1 MYAIYARQ
9 SIEKADSISIE
20 TQINLCSTFAKGEF
34 QVYRDAGYSGSS
46 TDRPDFQRLIND
58 IEAGK
63 IHTVICYRLDR
74 ISRSLTD
81 FAKLI
86 EFFEKYKVQF
96 ISATEQFDTSSPIG
110 RAMVYIIMVF
120 AQLERETIVERVKDN
135 YFSRAK
141 KGMFLGGRCPFG
153 YKSKHILLDG
163 KKCSILEIDPEE
175 AKVLKEIFRRYTES
189 NQSLNK
195 IATSLPGSWTSN
207 KVSRILKNP
216 APVKNTID
224 LYEYFKNNGYQIAN
238 QIEDFNGENG
248 CLLVGKER
256 GKKKRIYCPPSE
268 QTLVIGIHKPIID
281 SQIYIAAQEKLKKN
295 KSAKR
300 LGTGHSS
307 WLTGLLKCGGCG
319 YSITTKV
326 VKGYIYF
333 CCRGRSNYGPD
344 KCSISKLFVAGEI
357 EKAVETELLKRCR
370 EIDLLI
376 APSEDTPQDMA
387 IKAQIIKIDEQIDNL
402 LNQMAEGI
410 VGEYIA
416 KKIESLDAKKKELQA
431 QIKTKEPAIDP
442 EKIEEMRDIVLNE
455 WQDLDI
461 KLKHSIAE
469 FFINKIHISE
479 DEIRIEWAL

>member
-9 SIEKADSISIE
+9 SIEKSDSISIE
-20 TQINLCSTFAKGEF
+20 TQINLCSSFAKGEF
-34 QVYRDAGYSGSS
+34 LVYKDAGYSGSS
-46 TDRPDFQRLIND
+46 TDRPDFQRLLSD

-63 IHTVICYRLDR
+63 ISAVICYRLDR

-120 AQLERETIVERVKDN
+120 AQLERETIVERIKDN

-153 YKSKHILLDG
+153 YKSKQIILDG
-163 KKCSILEIDPEE
+163 KKCSVLEIDPDE
-175 AKVLKEIFRRYTES
+175 ASILKEIFRRYTEE
-189 NQSLNK
+189 NESLYN
-195 IATSLPGSWTSN
+195 IAISLPGSWTSN

-216 APVKNTID
+216 APVKNSID

-238 QIEDFNGENG
+238 QIDDFNGENG
-248 CLLVGKER
+248 CLLVGKEK
-256 GKKKRIYCPPSE
+256 GKKNRVYCPTSE
-268 QTLVIGIHKPIID
+268 QTLVIGLHSPIID
-281 SQIYIAAQEKLKKN
+281 ARTYIAAQARLQKN
-295 KSAKR
+295 KASKR
-300 LGTGHSS
+300 LGTGHLS
-307 WLTGLLKCGGCG
+307 WLTGLLRCGLCG
-319 YSITTKV
+319 YSVTSKV
-326 VKGYIYF
+326 VKGYKYF

-344 KCSISKLFVAGEI
+344 KCSVKKLFVAGEI
-357 EKAVETELLKRCR
+357 EKAVEAELLKRCR
-370 EIDLLI
+370 DTKLLL
-376 APSEDTPQDMA
+376 APSTDTPHDMA

-402 LNQMAEGI
+402 LSQMAEGV

-442 EKIEEMRDIVLNE
+442 EKIEEMRNIVLNE

-469 FFINKIHISE
+469 FFINKIYISE
-479 DEIRIEWAL
+479 DEMRIEWAF